1 MKFILFI
8 LICFVSLGS
17 VAQVCDVTITD
28 AHKFVG
34 KEVVV
39 CGVVAQVATPQGIQG
54 NPTYL
59 NMGGRYP
66 NQPFTVVIWG
76 QEAMQ
81 FPMGFLKSLEG
92 KRIAV
97 SGVVV
102 DYRGKPQIVVG
113 DVGEVVLVK
122 DE

>member
-1 MKFILFI
+1 MKYLLIIFIC
-8 LICFVSLGS
+8 LISHGNI
-17 VAQVCDVTITD
+17 AQECDVAITET
-28 AHKFVG
+28 HKFVG

-39 CGVVAQVATPQGIQG
+39 CGEVTQVASPRGIQG

-66 NQPFTVVIWG
+66 NQTFTVVIWG

-92 KRIAV
+92 ERIAV
-97 SGVVV
+97 SGVIV

-113 DVGEVVLVK
+113 DVGEVVLK
-122 DE
+122 ED

>member
-1 MKFILFI
+1 MKYLLLLFI
-8 LICFVSLGS
+8 GFASFGS
-17 VAQVCDVTITD
+17 FAQECDVTITE
-28 AHKFVG
+28 AHNYVG

-39 CGVVAQVATPQGIQG
+39 CGVVTQVATPRGIQG

-66 NQPFTVVIWG
+66 NQAFTVVIWG

-97 SGVVV
+97 SGVIV
-102 DYRGKPQIVVG
+102 DYRGKPQLVVG
-113 DVGEVVLVK
+113 DVRQVVLFE
-122 DE
+122 D